1 MAAQGIGSIIK
12 DQSSPMARHG
22 HLETFVRLAK
32 VTFSTQPHS
41 ANHFFHVKRHRSSGL
56 PKDIENEVL
65 MINQTMFANSAAVSS
80 SWYAMDVG
88 HVRSV
93 SRKVWWVT
101 VDGLDV
107 IKVSLPNLESED
119 VYGLLKAV
127 KAEVSPR
134 LDKVSMGELK
144 LFPPEA
150 GRRSGQ
156 KKEIPKDTSISDIA
170 GGENA
175 QVPFLCV
182 SYQMEPRIERN
193 DRYIKDYSKST
204 CEKMPLNMW
213 GSTILSTLMYRSW
226 ISGEWRL
233 DGECIIVCGLQ
244 FFGLCSSIAIQW
256 VLIQFLGQLAEAR
269 HFPVGKDDNDNYFGK
284 CNQSDERAIFAC
296 TLVLNAIVLSIDIRE
311 TVGMLQF
318 INKIPLWNE
327 GEHRDKY
334 TKDDSKAAL
343 VVTLVA
349 KGDNEEKIGKPET
362 GITWFHTLF
371 IYSLLILK
379 TLITLLLQGT
389 SYDFIMYTEE
399 STEILL
405 NCTAT
410 LFICEVDEVC
420 FKIVNSSA
428 LQRLFAE
435 YPAFEADT
443 LKDVLGKWSQWCCKC
458 CRCSSQL
465 QTDET
470 KDRSSRRSS
479 MTKVASMPW
488 FETALYS
495 GTCPIFTVYGAYEL
509 LLLRWLCPL
518 QGESGYIYF
527 ALGPILVGLWGRA
540 HRSALLQRRDNLG
553 HCVDSWSMCVDS
565 WSLCL
570 DSWSLCVD
578 SCVDS
583 WSLPTTWTYGQRV
596 ISLPGG
602 RASKGTDFSHLF
614 TLICLTWLATGGD

>member
-1 MAAQGIGSIIK
+1 
-12 DQSSPMARHG
+12 
-22 HLETFVRLAK
+22 
-32 VTFSTQPHS
+32 
-41 ANHFFHVKRHRSSGL
+41 
-56 PKDIENEVL
+56 
-65 MINQTMFANSAAVSS
+65 
-80 SWYAMDVG
+80 MDVG

-150 GRRSGQ
+150 VRRSGQ
-156 KKEIPKDTSISDIA
+156 KKMIPKDTSISDIT

-175 QVPFLCV
+175 QVPLCV
-182 SYQMEPRIERN
+182 SYQIEPRIERN
-193 DRYIKDYSKST
+193 DRYIKDYSNST

-226 ISGEWRL
+226 ISGEWCL

-256 VLIQFLGQLAEAR
+256 VLIQFLGQLAEER
-269 HFPVGKDDNDNYFGK
+269 HFPVPVDPEDKGNYVGK

-349 KGDNEEKIGKPET
+349 KGDNEEKTGKPET

-379 TLITLLLQGT
+379 TLITLSLQGT

-443 LKDVLGKWSQWCCKC
+443 LKDVLGKWCCKC

-479 MTKVASMPW
+479 MTEVASMPW

-495 GTCPIFTVYGAYEL
+495 GTCPIFTVYGAYV
-509 LLLRWLCPL
+509 
-518 QGESGYIYF
+518 QYF
-527 ALGPILVGLWGRA
+527 FY
-540 HRSALLQRRDNLG
+540 
-553 HCVDSWSMCVDS
+553 CVDFVHFKVNEATWNLRLFLFWLGFGAGLIVLPFFNAGII
-565 WSLCL
+565 WGIA
-570 DSWSLCVD
+570 
-578 SCVDS
+578 
-583 WSLPTTWTYGQRV
+583 SLPALCAWIRDLCAWIRV
-596 ISLPGG
+596 WIRDLCRRRPGPVD
-602 RASKGTDFSHLF
+602 TE
-614 TLICLTWLATGGD
+614 